1 MIQGLERVE
10 LYIFEEESE
19 YTFPMLRLLTRLSKK
34 QTIALNGLVQSTYP
48 FIITESEHTFI
59 CKNE

>member
-19 YTFPMLRLLTRLSKK
+19 YTFPMLRLITQLSKK
-34 QTIALNGLVQSTYP
+34 
-48 FIITESEHTFI
+48 
-59 CKNE
+59 